1 MTQKPF
7 SDKQISALLQTIDP
21 KEIVDN
27 AVRQTVELLLNL
39 IEQLNSKVKD
49 LEEENQKLR
58 DENNR
63 FKGEQ
68 GKPDIKAN
76 LKGFKKDHSSEKE
89 RKTPSSHSKSS
100 KKANIK
106 IDRSEIVEYPQS
118 ELPEDAQFKGY
129 VREASRREEVIVQD
143 ISLKTDNVL
152 FRKQKYY
159 SPQTGKT
166 YLAELPLGYDG
177 EFGPGVKSLVISL
190 YYGGNMT
197 QGKLL
202 ELLEDIGISMSAGY
216 LSNLLIKNK
225 GDFETE
231 FNEVYVSGL
240 ESSPW
245 QHLDQ
250 TSARVKG
257 VNHTTNVIC
266 NPLYTVYSTT
276 LKKDRLS
283 VLGVLQN
290 SQELQFILNP
300 FTYELLDSLN
310 LPTKWKTRIAL
321 L

>member
-7 SDKQISALLQTIDP
+7 PSEQVSALLQTIDP
-21 KEIVDN
+21 KKIEDN

-49 LEEENQKLR
+49 LEQENQNLR

-63 FKGEQ
+63 LKGEQ
-68 GKPDIKAN
+68 GKPDIKSN
-76 LKGFKKDHSSEKE
+76 KIKGFKEDHSSEKE
-89 RKTPSSHSKSS
+89 RKTPNKHSKSS

-118 ELPEDAQFKGY
+118 ELPQDAQFKGY
-129 VREASRREEVIVQD
+129 VRGASRREEVIVQD

-177 EFGPGVKSLVISL
+177 EFGPGVKALVMSL

-202 ELLEDIGISMSAGY
+202 ELLENIGISMSAGY
-216 LSNLLIKNK
+216 LSNLLIKNQS
-225 GDFETE
+225 DFESE

-240 ESSPW
+240 ASSPW

-257 VNHTTNVIC
+257 VNHTTNVLC

-276 LKKDRLS
+276 PKKRQIKRTWS
-283 VLGVLQN
+283 
-290 SQELQFILNP
+290 
-300 FTYELLDSLN
+300 
-310 LPTKWKTRIAL
+310 IAE
-321 L
+321 